1 MSILIPKQAINQ
13 LRKSLEN
20 FRLNKAIELCS
31 NEAQTTAH
39 FLKTILASRINGT
52 FGVALHTSRLF
63 AKPKEPFFANAPI

>member
-20 FRLNKAIELCS
+20 FRLNEAIELCS

-39 FLKTILASRINGT
+39 F
-52 FGVALHTSRLF
+52 
-63 AKPKEPFFANAPI
+63 